1 MEIIKVKTGYRSI
14 FVVDNVGK
22 SGGLALMW
30 SDETRVEIQNYSHCH
45 ISAVVQ
51 LETNER
57 LWYLTGFY
65 GHLEVGKR
73 HEAWS
78 LLHHIRSLSPEAWL
92 YVGDFNEIME
102 ESEKFGGVRKSQ
114 GIMDE
119 FYDTLRDY
127 RLHDLGYVG
136 ARFTWSNMR
145 HENNFVKERLDRATA
160 TNEWRDLYPR
170 QVVEVLANRSSDHTP
185 LLINFNKRHGH
196 RRPWRRKF
204 HFKAKWNGK
213 EKPKAI
219 ISSIWREVNL
229 GANAWS
235 RVGQKLTKSKLALSE
250 WAQKESRLVE
260 ELIKNKTVAIENL

>member
-1 MEIIKVKTGYRSI
+1 LVKDKRPTLVFLTETKLPSHHMEIIKVKTGYRSI

-51 LETNER
+51 LETNECP
-57 LWYLTGFY
+57 WYLTGFY

-102 ESEKFGGVRKSQ
+102 ESEKFGGVCKSQ

-127 RLHDLGYVG
+127 RLHDLEYVG
-136 ARFTWSNMR
+136 ARFMWSNMR
-145 HENNFVKERLDRATA
+145 HDNNFVKERLDRATA

-170 QVVEVLANRSSDHTP
+170 QVVKVLANRSSDHTP

-196 RRPWRRKF
+196 QRSWRRKF

-229 GANAWS
+229 GANA
-235 RVGQKLTKSKLALSE
+235 
-250 WAQKESRLVE
+250 
-260 ELIKNKTVAIENL
+260 